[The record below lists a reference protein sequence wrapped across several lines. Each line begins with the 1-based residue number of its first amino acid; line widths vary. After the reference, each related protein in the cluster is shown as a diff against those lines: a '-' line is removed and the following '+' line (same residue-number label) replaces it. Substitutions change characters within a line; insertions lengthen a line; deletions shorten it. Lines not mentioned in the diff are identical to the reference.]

1 MSSLPPKKGPRR
13 MTRVSAQPNIS
24 NDDAER
30 LEFEAELDASAD
42 KVFHALENARSK
54 MTPEQRE
61 RAVRNSDAIL
71 RKATDGVKPGRKR
84 A

>member
-1 MSSLPPKKGPRR
+1 
-13 MTRVSAQPNIS
+13 MTRVSAQPNIN